1 MSSLANGQGDNAV
14 HGLLRYKLRR
24 EERRAA
30 GFAELLREIDAVSGA
45 ATQWGGRDENILRD
59 TVICSSQNSS

>member
-30 GFAELLREIDAVSGA
+30 GFAELLSEIDVLVVQLPDG
-45 ATQWGGRDENILRD
+45 WKGMNILRD
-59 TVICSSQNSS
+59 TVIRGSQNSS

>member
-30 GFAELLREIDAVSGA
+30 GFAELLSENPCVSGA
-45 ATQWGGRDENILRD
+45 ATPMGERG
-59 TVICSSQNSS
+59 

>member
-30 GFAELLREIDAVSGA
+30 GFAELLSEIDVLVGV
-45 ATQWGGRDENILRD
+45 QLPDGVERDEHTARH
-59 TVICSSQNSS
+59 CHSWQPEQ

>member
-30 GFAELLREIDAVSGA
+30 GFAELLSEIDVLAVQLPDG
-45 ATQWGGRDENILRD
+45 WEGMNILRD
-59 TVICSSQNSS
+59 TVIRGSQNSS

>member
-30 GFAELLREIDAVSGA
+30 GFAELLSESMRLVVQLLNGWKGI
-45 ATQWGGRDENILRD
+45 NILRD

>member
-30 GFAELLREIDAVSGA
+30 GFAELLSEIDAVSGV
-45 ATQWGGRDENILRD
+45 ATQWVEGMKHTARHCHL
-59 TVICSSQNSS
+59 

>member
-30 GFAELLREIDAVSGA
+30 GFAELLGEIDVLAVQLPDG
-45 ATQWGGRDENILRD
+45 WKG
-59 TVICSSQNSS
+59 